1 MSHKSNNRK
10 YVLFQLKKKG
20 INNEFKWVARY
31 YSRRGLIHRIALG
44 ELGDLRIFSPI
55 LKYLAS
61 DMSATECKYNWNNIG
76 KDNYYRTICYREY
89 IPIYYIGRL
98 EKESIKPVSIYNMQT
113 ELKLEIERLEK
124 ERKHRLK
131 KLEARY
137 KVERYEFRRGPVPN
151 IHKHT
156 HHRGSSYRIPQ
167 LGRTRRNAEN
177 VEYKEFIKASERYKN
192 LPIYDD
198 RPRHT
203 DKSWKTSCKVRKQW
217 EKHIKKHSD
226 TIKNEKRVYDIED
239 NESTLD
245 YLDSAS

>member
-1 MSHKSNNRK
+1 MSHKSNDKK
-10 YVLFQLKKKG
+10 YVLFQLKRADLYK
-20 INNEFKWVARY
+20 ERFKWIPTY
-31 YSRRGLIHRIALG
+31 YNRRGLIHIIALG
-44 ELGDLRIFSPI
+44 ELGIRDKII
-55 LKYLAS
+55 KYLAH
-61 DMSATECKYNWNNIG
+61 DMSATRCKYIWNDRDYIWSNS
-76 KDNYYRTICYREY
+76 TSY
-89 IPIYYIGRL
+89 IPIYYIG
-98 EKESIKPVSIYNMQT
+98 KIGKDGIKTVSINSLQS
-113 ELKLEIERLEK
+113 ELDIEIKRIEK

-137 KVERYEFRRGPVPN
+137 KVERYVFRRGPVPN
-151 IHKHT
+151 IHKRK
-156 HHRGSSYRIPQ
+156 HHRGSWYRIPQ

-192 LPIYDD
+192 LPVYDD
-198 RPRHT
+198 RTRHI

-226 TIKNEKRVYDIED
+226 TIHYKKRVYDIED